1 MVDPTGQ
8 FLYVANELSSNL
20 SAFRIKNGVFVAEVQ
35 GAPSPTTPKSID
47 RSADGSQILVSL
59 HVDGATD
66 LVIAYSIHSSNG
78 GLSLNPPGA
87 IAQEAPGSVVAHPR
101 LDRAYAALNGGGG
114 TGGVGIYDL
123 DPLTGR
129 PTFLETLA
137 LGLNPVDLRFDP
149 TATFLFV
156 VNQGGAD
163 VTVFSV
169 DGAGDLGELS
179 SAGVGLAPRAIDLL
193 TRYE

>member
-1 MVDPTGQ
+1 MLASGPP
-8 FLYVANELSSNL
+8 
-20 SAFRIKNGVFVAEVQ
+20 SATIWADGCGDFARNG
-35 GAPSPTTPKSID
+35 PTTPKSID

-87 IAQEAPGSVVAHPR
+87 FADEGPGSIAAHPS
-101 LDRAYAALNGGGG
+101 LNRAYAALGSGGVA
-114 TGGVGIYDL
+114 GGVGIYSL
-123 DPLTGR
+123 DPVTGL

-137 LGLNPVDLRFDP
+137 SGLNPVDLTLDP
-149 TATFLFV
+149 TANFLFV

-169 DGAGDLGELS
+169 DGSGDLSALG
-179 SAGVGLAPRAIDLL
+179 SAGVGLAPRALDFLK
-193 TRYE
+193 RFE